1 MRYFSWHNGDEDN
14 YDPKF
19 DLIIG
24 TQTMQEL
31 GIILHFSTNMIVIDE
46 IKLPMRKIKEL
57 QKPNVLHQMYK
68 NQKNV

>member
-1 MRYFSWHNGDEDN
+1 MDHDKDD

-24 TQTMQEL
+24 TQTIQEM
-31 GIILHFSTNMIVIDE
+31 GIILNFSTTMIVIDE

-57 QKPNVLHQMYK
+57 QKPNVLYQMYK
-68 NQKNV
+68 IKKITIL